1 MWKNVTNCNT
11 ENRFSEES
19 IIVIGSYT
27 LEMKIHQFN
36 VMGTFD
42 VNQNI

>member
-11 ENRFSEES
+11 ENHFKEES

-27 LEMKIHQFN
+27 LDMETHQ
-36 VMGTFD
+36 
-42 VNQNI
+42 I